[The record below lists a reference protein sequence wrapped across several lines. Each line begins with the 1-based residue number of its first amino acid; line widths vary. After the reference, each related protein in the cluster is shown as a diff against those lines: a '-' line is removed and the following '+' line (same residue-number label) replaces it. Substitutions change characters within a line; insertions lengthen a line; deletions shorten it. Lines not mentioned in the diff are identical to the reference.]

1 VILRAAMLLVRLRA
15 RRLLNLFTG
24 KGLGRFSRKSAP
36 RSGTDRPRSWA
47 FPAVVIALQALAA
60 VLMSWSIILQ
70 ARMHLDGEGIVSASN
85 IAPLSAGVLGEV
97 ALLASMA
104 CVVGLLMGL
113 SSRELSSPDWD
124 LEWLA
129 TLPIPMRQLLAVRL
143 VERALLNPV
152 AVLTVWSLLSVA
164 ALHEGAGW
172 LAPLVGL
179 VVALPLLLVVG
190 SLHLLVDTGLR
201 LRLTPPQLRNV
212 QALASLLGLVGLYVL
227 ISAGPSQASF
237 VHDWARNLPP
247 ALLST
252 PMGLAVRALAAHD
265 LPAALALLGLEWLA
279 CAAFALVVL
288 ALLAHLLRFG
298 LLAAGARESSRHERV
313 SVAAKP
319 PRRLVT
325 ALQARE
331 LKLLSRDRAF
341 LVQTMV
347 LPVVILG
354 AQFVFN
360 MRLYAD
366 VFTDPRGLGSVAFA
380 VMAYALMFSTF
391 QTLAAEGHALWLLFT
406 FPQPLDQLLREK
418 ARLWSVVAMVF
429 PSAIFAIG
437 LWISPRPD
445 WSAAGVAALVLIG
458 VPIFATIGTCLGV
471 LGWDP
476 LALDQRR
483 RIRSGWATL
492 YMLLA
497 GVYGVAVAKG
507 DWWTRVQ
514 VVILMAALA
523 FSLWQRVRD
532 RLPWLLD
539 PGSRPPPLVSL
550 SDGILAALLLFVLQ
564 VLTGLGLGWLFH
576 LEMPGDPI
584 VLPLTYS
591 ISAALTFL
599 VMRAIFQATRTQ
611 GVPRYSGSAPL
622 LRAAALPALLAAAG
636 GVGWLLLLR
645 GLGLFQQ
652 ELGESLA
659 VIGNWSMVLVLVVA
673 DPLFEEFLFRGL
685 VYGGLRRSRG
695 VLVSVLASAA
705 IFAVLHPLPSAP
717 PVFLMGV
724 LAALACEATGSL
736 AAPVIVHATYNA
748 AVVAAQML
756 LR

>member
-15 RRLLNLFTG
+15 RRLLNLFTSKRRFG
-24 KGLGRFSRKSAP
+24 KA

-47 FPAVVIALQALAA
+47 FPTFVIALQALAA
-60 VLMSWSIILQ
+60 VMMSWSIILQ
-70 ARMHLDGEGIVSASN
+70 ARMHLDGEEIIAASN

-129 TLPIPMRQLLAVRL
+129 TLPIPLRQLLAVRL

-164 ALHEGAGW
+164 AVHEGAGW
-172 LAPLVGL
+172 LAPLAGL
-179 VVALPLLLVVG
+179 AVALPLLLIVG
-190 SLHLLVDTGLR
+190 ALHLLVDTGLR

-237 VHDWARNLPP
+237 VHDWARHVPA
-247 ALLST
+247 ALLSAPT
-252 PMGLAVRALAAHD
+252 GLAVRALAAHG
-265 LPAALALLGLEWLA
+265 LPAALALLGLEWLV
-279 CAAFALVVL
+279 CAVFALAVL
-288 ALLAHLLRFG
+288 ALLARMLRFG
-298 LLAAGARESSRHERV
+298 LLAAGARESARHERPA
-313 SVAAKP
+313 SIAAKP

-406 FPQPLDQLLREK
+406 FPQPLDRLLREK

-445 WSAAGVAALVLIG
+445 WSAAGIAALVLIG

-507 DWWTRVQ
+507 DWWTRAQ
-514 VVILMAALA
+514 VVILMSALA

-539 PGSRPPPLVSL
+539 PGSRPPPRVSL

-564 VLTGLGLGWLFH
+564 VLVGLGLGWL
-576 LEMPGDPI
+576 LDLQLPRDPI
-584 VLPLTYS
+584 VLPLAYS
-591 ISAALTFL
+591 LSAALSFGI
-599 VMRAIFQATRTQ
+599 MRAIFRATRTR
-611 GVPRYSGSAPL
+611 GVPHYASAGSPL
-622 LRAAALPALLAAAG
+622 RVAALPALLAAAG

-645 GLGLFQQ
+645 HLDLFQQ
-652 ELGESLA
+652 ELAESVA
-659 VIGNWSMVLVLVVA
+659 VIGSWPMIAVLVAA
-673 DPLFEEFLFRGL
+673 DPLFEEFVFRGL
-685 VYGGLRRSRG
+685 IYGGLRRSRG
-695 VLVSVLASAA
+695 VTLSILASAA

-724 LAALACEATGSL
+724 LAAVCYERSGSL
-736 AAPVIVHATYNA
+736 AGPVIVHAFYNA